1 MSSARH
7 TVTVNKAGFETKVL
21 RQVTLVLD
29 QTVELNLAMEVAS
42 HKESV
47 TVTAEVPLIDVTSSS
62 TRGVIESS
70 VIDSIPLNGRNYL
83 DLIQL
88 LPGVATNANASYGGQ
103 AKDAV
108 GSILG
113 ERSGN
118 ATYMID
124 GLENNDDFHGGVLQA
139 FTQDAIQEFEVIQ
152 AGYRSEEH
160 TSELQSLRH

>member
-1 MSSARH
+1 MLSITLLSITPRVDDEVTSISGTSAV
-7 TVTVNKAGFETKVL
+7 TVTDSLCDATSMARFNSTVWSNTKVL

-83 DLIQL
+83 
-88 LPGVATNANASYGGQ
+88 
-103 AKDAV
+103 
-108 GSILG
+108 
-113 ERSGN
+113 
-118 ATYMID
+118 
-124 GLENNDDFHGGVLQA
+124 
-139 FTQDAIQEFEVIQ
+139 
-152 AGYRSEEH
+152 
-160 TSELQSLRH
+160 